1 MLELSHIDPTPNA
14 HTFHVVHPRGVSF
27 NFLIGL
33 VASWLQVPLCPFP
46 EWLSKLSEEHEAH
59 RQCDELKRSQAD
71 SPALRLFRLYE
82 YAPIGPEWEP
92 LGNARLD
99 TSRAVRV
106 SKVLAEGAKPLGEE
120 NVRKWLGAWTS
131 SGFLPPKRKKVVA
144 RL

>member
-1 MLELSHIDPTPNA
+1 MLEITHIDSTPNA

-27 NFLIGL
+27 NLLIGL
-33 VASWLQVPLCPFP
+33 AASWLDVPLCPFS
-46 EWLSKLSEEHEAH
+46 EWLSKLSEANKA
-59 RQCDELKRSQAD
+59 QYDLPVKRSQAD
-71 SPALRLFRLYE
+71 NPALRIFGFYK

-92 LGNARLD
+92 LGIARLD

-120 NVRKWLGAWTS
+120 NARKWLDAWTS
-131 SGFLPPKRKKVVA
+131 NGFLPPKWKKSVA